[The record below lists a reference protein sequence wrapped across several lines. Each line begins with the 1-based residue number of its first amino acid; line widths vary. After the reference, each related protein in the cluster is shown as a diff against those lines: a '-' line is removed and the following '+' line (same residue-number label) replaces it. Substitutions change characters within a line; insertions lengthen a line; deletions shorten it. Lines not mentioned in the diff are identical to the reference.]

1 LGVEVNITLVPNWR
15 SLWKAWSVRFAA
27 LGIFLPEL
35 LQLIADN
42 SDTLAWLDSGWKSL
56 IRLACLVG
64 VVVLRPLRQ
73 VTVTP
78 EPPKE
83 PQ

>member
-1 LGVEVNITLVPNWR
+1 MNITLVPNWR
-15 SLWKAWSVRFAA
+15 NLWKAWSVRFAA
-27 LGIFLPEL
+27 MGLVLPEL

-42 SDTLAWLDSGWKSL
+42 SNSLDWLDNRWKTA
-56 IRLACLVG
+56 IRITCLAG
-64 VVVLRPLRQ
+64 VLLLRPLRQ

-78 EPPKE
+78 ESDSTTKA

>member
-1 LGVEVNITLVPNWR
+1 MTVTLVPNWR

-27 LGIFLPEL
+27 MGLVLPEL
-35 LQLIADN
+35 LQLLADN
-42 SDTLAWLDSGWKSL
+42 TSGLDWLDNGWKTA
-56 IRLACLVG
+56 IRIICLAG
-64 VVVLRPLRQ
+64 VLLLRPVRQ